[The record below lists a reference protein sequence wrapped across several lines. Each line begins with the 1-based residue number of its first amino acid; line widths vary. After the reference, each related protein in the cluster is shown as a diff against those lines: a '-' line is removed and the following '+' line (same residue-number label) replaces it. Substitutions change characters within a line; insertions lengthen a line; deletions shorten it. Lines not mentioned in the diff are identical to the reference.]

1 MNILNINNLLYYFS
15 VSSDSLQAMDEEAEP
30 DGNLLEDGSEAES
43 PKLGIKKSYTQA
55 DLDAA
60 VLVKINLEKL
70 FEKL

>member
-1 MNILNINNLLYYFS
+1 
-15 VSSDSLQAMDEEAEP
+15 MDEEAEP

-60 VLVKINLEKL
+60 VLVKISIIRKTINFYNNFPKG
-70 FEKL
+70 